1 MGRKQKARAEG
12 GPWKKALQPRL
23 ATSTNALDA
32 MGTWGNG
39 YAKQQAPALTAEAP
53 GETIG
58 AAACTR
64 RLAQRVRS
72 LILRKNHV
80 GRGAKSCAEK
90 GSGSAISPSRTP
102 RTTST
107 ALRSARALKCY
118 RVKSCL
124 GRLWT
129 RDWLESRGAASPT
142 TTPEPQRHSLLVQ
155 GYGLPTEGGRGG
167 PRGAAALQGSTRQ
180 RRKELPSSSQSVQ
193 TQSRLFLGRT
203 RSYFKQKGMNETQL
217 KNFLGCIVVL
227 EEVVY
232 QAVDSSEAPAAKK
245 MLDVLAQCREEIY
258 PLIPKDTP
266 ASRPLHLTDLAQ
278 K

>member
-1 MGRKQKARAEG
+1 MRGKGLWLGDQPKPDAENHLNG
-12 GPWKKALQPRL
+12 FTVRPRL
-23 ATSTNALDA
+23 KVLQGQELSWEALD
-32 MGTWGNG
+32 T
-39 YAKQQAPALTAEAP
+39 
-53 GETIG
+53 
-58 AAACTR
+58 
-64 RLAQRVRS
+64 RLAG
-72 LILRKNHV
+72 K
-80 GRGAKSCAEK
+80 
-90 GSGSAISPSRTP
+90 P
-102 RTTST
+102 
-107 ALRSARALKCY
+107 
-118 RVKSCL
+118 
-124 GRLWT
+124 W
-129 RDWLESRGAASPT
+129 AASPT

-155 GYGLPTEGGRGG
+155 GYGLPTQGGRGG

-180 RRKELPSSSQSVQ
+180 SRKELPSSSQSVQ

-227 EEVVY
+227 KEVVY